1 MNTTE
6 HTMKALPKSEQPYE
20 KATLYGIH
28 TLSDAELLAIII
40 RSGST
45 GHSALETA
53 QAILSELGSLS
64 GLCNRRLRR
73 IREIPG
79 IGNVK
84 LLQLMAIGEL
94 STRLWKTNR
103 SYGIS
108 LANSQLVYD
117 YTKELL
123 RHSSQET
130 VYLLLVDAGCR
141 LIHGKELTRGTSH
154 ASLLSPRDIFC
165 EALNHDASGIILV
178 HNHPSGDLTPSK
190 HDIEITNIIRDLG
203 EQMQLPLMDHII
215 IGDNTFM
222 SMKEQGY
229 FNSEA

>member
-6 HTMKALPKSEQPYE
+6 HTMKALPSSERPYE

-28 TLSDAELLAIII
+28 TLTDAELLAIII

-53 QAILSELGSLS
+53 QTILSELGSLS
-64 GLCNRRLRR
+64 GLCNQRLRR
-73 IREIPG
+73 IRDIPG

-94 STRLWKTNR
+94 STRLWKTSR
-103 SYGIS
+103 SYGVN

-123 RHSSQET
+123 RHCPQET
-130 VYLLLVDAGCR
+130 VYLLLLDAGCR
-141 LIHGKELTRGTSH
+141 LIHSKELTRGTSH

-165 EALNHDASGIILV
+165 EALNHDASGIVLA
-178 HNHPSGDLTPSK
+178 HNHPSGDPTPSE
-190 HDIEITNIIRDLG
+190 HDIEITNIVHDLG

-215 IGDNTFM
+215 VGDNTFI

-229 FNSEA
+229 FGSKA